1 MRREKELIRK
11 LIELRDD
18 LLSSTKPLDRIR
30 AQGVN
35 LAIYEVKN
43 AFAAE
48 RKRAA
53 RSATKAIRGGGR

>member
-1 MRREKELIRK
+1 MSEKELIRK

-53 RSATKAIRGGGR
+53 RSANRSRHE